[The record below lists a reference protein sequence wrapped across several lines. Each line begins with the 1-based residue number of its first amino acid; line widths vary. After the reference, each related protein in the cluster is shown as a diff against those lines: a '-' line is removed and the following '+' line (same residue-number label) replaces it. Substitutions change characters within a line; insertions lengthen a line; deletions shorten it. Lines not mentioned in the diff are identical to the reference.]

1 MPLGGEDPRAPL
13 FFLSYAHAGRGQ
25 QGLLVRFF
33 DDLSENVAQLV
44 SRPAGADPG
53 YMDKS
58 MGGGN
63 RWAGELLRAIGS
75 CRVFVALLSASY
87 FESKWCGMEWF
98 AFSQRTVVKYAG
110 NGPEQQSAII
120 PVVWAA
126 PLPPDQ
132 TPAVVADIQRF
143 SPGAAPNMDI
153 SRAYEAEGVFG
164 LLKTQVGLYD
174 AVVWRLAQR
183 ISDIYYGYQVEPRL
197 LRQHELRDIFREQ
210 QEQET

>member
-25 QGLLVRFF
+25 QSLLVRFF

-44 SRPAGADPG
+44 SRPAGSDPG
-53 YMDKS
+53 YLDRS

-63 RWAGELLRAIGS
+63 RWAGELLRSIGT

-87 FESKWCGMEWF
+87 FQSKWCGMEWF
-98 AFSQRTVVKYAG
+98 AFSQRQVVKCIDS
-110 NGPEQQSAII
+110 GPEQQSAVI

-132 TPAVVADIQRF
+132 TPTVVADVQRF
-143 SPGAAPNMDI
+143 SPSAVSNIDI
-153 SRAYEAEGVFG
+153 SRRYEADGVFG
-164 LLKTQVGLYD
+164 LLRTQVDLYD

-183 ISDIYYGYQVEPRL
+183 ISDIYYSCQVEPRVL
-197 LRQHELRDIFREQ
+197 KQHELRDIFREQ
-210 QEQET
+210 DT